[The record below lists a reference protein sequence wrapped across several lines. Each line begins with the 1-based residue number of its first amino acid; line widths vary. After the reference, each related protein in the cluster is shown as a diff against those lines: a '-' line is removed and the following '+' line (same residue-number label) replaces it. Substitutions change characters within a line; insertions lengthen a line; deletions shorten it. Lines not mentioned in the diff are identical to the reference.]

1 MKTLLVKNARCV
13 AMFDEKMSRLEN
25 ADIYIE
31 GPQIVSIGPNLGKKA
46 DSVIDAA
53 NMVVLPGLIN
63 THHHFYQTLTRA
75 VREVQNARLFDWLAF
90 LYEIWRGL
98 TPEAVYFSALG
109 AMSELL
115 LTGCT
120 TTTDHFYLFPHSQP
134 CTLIDEEIRAA
145 REIGIRF
152 HPTRGS
158 MSLGRSKGG
167 LPPDDVVQKEETI
180 LEDSLRLIKT
190 WHDPRPFSM
199 CRIALAP
206 CSPFSVTPEL
216 MKQTAKL
223 ARDHQV
229 LLHTHL
235 AETPD
240 EDDFCQK
247 RLGMRPLEYMQSLDW
262 LGDDVWF
269 AHCVYLN
276 EDEIKLMAETRTG
289 VAHCPSSNMRLGSGV
304 APIPRMME
312 RGVPVGLAVD
322 GSASNDSSDMLAE
335 ARQCMLLHRVTKGVG
350 AMSAEQALLLA
361 TRGGAAVF
369 RRTDIGSLEKGKAA
383 DMALFDLD
391 RLDLAGALDDPVAAL
406 VFCGISHKAHTVIVN
421 GEVVVKD
428 GRLMR
433 VEEHTIR
440 EQMNKHSA
448 RMRKHSAKRL

>member
-1 MKTLLVKNARCV
+1 MAT
-13 AMFDEKMSRLEN
+13 FDDKMSRLEN
-25 ADIYIE
+25 ADIFIQ
-31 GPQIVSIGPNLGKKA
+31 GPRITAVGRPVNKKA
-46 DSVIDAA
+46 DTIIDAA
-53 NMVVLPGLIN
+53 NMVALPGLIN

-75 VREVQNARLFDWLAF
+75 VREVQNAKLFDWLKF

-98 TPEAVYFSALG
+98 TPEAVYWSALG
-109 AMSELL
+109 AMGELL

-120 TTTDHFYLFPHSQP
+120 TTTDHLYLFPQSQP
-134 CTLIDEEIRAA
+134 SILIDEEIRAA

-167 LPPDDVVQKEETI
+167 LPPDDVVQKEEAI
-180 LEDSLRLIKT
+180 LEDSERLIKT
-190 WHDPRPFSM
+190 YHDPNPFSM

-216 MKQTAKL
+216 MKQTARL
-223 ARDHQV
+223 ARDHRV

-235 AETPD
+235 AETSD
-240 EDDFCQK
+240 EDDFCQTK
-247 RLGMRPLEYMQSLDW
+247 LGMRPLEYMQSLDW
-262 LGDDVWF
+262 LGNDVWY

-276 EDEIKLMAETRTG
+276 EDEIKLMAETQTG
-289 VAHCPSSNMRLGSGV
+289 VAHCPSSNMRLGSGS

-335 ARQCMLLHRVTKGVG
+335 ARQCMLLHRLTKGVG
-350 AMSAEQALLLA
+350 AMSAEQSLRLA

-369 RRTDIGSLEKGKAA
+369 RRTDIGSIEKGKAA

-421 GEVVVKD
+421 GEVVVQD
-428 GRLMR
+428 GRLAR
-433 VEEHTIR
+433 VEERTIR
-440 EQMNKHSA
+440 EQMNKHSL
-448 RMRKHSAKRL
+448 RMRSNSSKRF